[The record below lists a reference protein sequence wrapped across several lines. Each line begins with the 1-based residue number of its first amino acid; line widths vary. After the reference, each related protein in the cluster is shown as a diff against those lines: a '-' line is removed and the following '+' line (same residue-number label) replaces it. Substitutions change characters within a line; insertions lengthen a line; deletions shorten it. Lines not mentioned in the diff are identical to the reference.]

1 MIRIK
6 IDLEKDFIIAIKSNR
21 TAALSEEDKHQGSF
35 SASTHSNWKK
45 ALQRLFVSRDW
56 NFPVRL
62 VKQVFKNKDGSCGEL
77 FIVCSDLSLSFEEI
91 TTLYQKRWKIEE
103 FHKSVKSNASL
114 AKSPAR
120 TVRTQSNHCFAA
132 VYAFLKLEKIKIRS
146 KPNHFSIKSQI
157 YTEALKTA
165 YDELEKMS
173 GAQNRLA
180 LV

>member
-1 MIRIK
+1 M
-6 IDLEKDFIIAIKSNR
+6 E
-21 TAALSEEDKHQGSF
+21 
-35 SASTHSNWKK
+35 
-45 ALQRLFVSRDW
+45 
-56 NFPVRL
+56 
-62 VKQVFKNKDGSCGEL
+62 
-77 FIVCSDLSLSFEEI
+77 
-91 TTLYQKRWKIEE
+91 IEE
-103 FHKSVKSNASL
+103 FHKSIKSNASL

-132 VYAFLKLEKIKIRS
+132 VYTFLKLEKIKIRS